1 MAIVRR
7 KITVYIDEDTFEN
20 VEGFADELGMSLAA
34 AAGFFI
40 RRGYYDVL
48 KRGVLVPEDPEWN
61 DEFDG
66 SVSRETL

>member
-48 KRGVLVPEDPEWN
+48 QRGVLVPEDPEWN

-66 SVSRETL
+66 NDGYE